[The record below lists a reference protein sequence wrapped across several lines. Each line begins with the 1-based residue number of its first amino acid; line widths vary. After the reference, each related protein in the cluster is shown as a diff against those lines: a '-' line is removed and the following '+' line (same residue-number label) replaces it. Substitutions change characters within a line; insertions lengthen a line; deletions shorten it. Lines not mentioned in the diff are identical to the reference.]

1 MKKVSM
7 SGSLRE
13 NVGKKDARKQ
23 RKDGLVPC
31 VLYGGKEQFHFVMP
45 EKDFK
50 PVIFTPDA
58 LFIELE
64 LSGKKYDCILKEVQY
79 HPVSDKILHADFMEF
94 TQDKPVIL
102 DIPIKL
108 KGNAPG
114 LLKGGQLV
122 KKFRKLPVKAL
133 PKDMPQVIELDIS
146 NLDVNDRI
154 KISDISQEG
163 YKIMEKAERFV
174 IGVMPTRVTATD
186 TGEAGAATTE
196 AGA

>member
-1 MKKVSM
+1 MKTVSM

-50 PVIFTPDA
+50 PAIFTPDA

-102 DIPIKL
+102 EIPIKL

-133 PKDMPQVIELDIS
+133 PKDMPQIIEIDIS
-146 NLDVNDRI
+146 NLEVNDRI
-154 KISDISQEG
+154 KIGDLVQEK

-174 IGVMPTRVTATD
+174 VGIMPTRITATG
-186 TGEAGAATTE
+186 GEAGAAAPE